1 MGEMRRIE
9 IEIDAAML
17 AAADDAVETGRF
29 ADRDAVIRHALT
41 FWNNEVGRVRQLI
54 DEGFA
59 SGDPIEGN
67 FDADDIKRR
76 GRARLAEQLRRA

>member
-1 MGEMRRIE
+1 MGELRRIE
-9 IEIDAAML
+9 VEIDAAML
-17 AAADDAVETGRF
+17 AAADDAVEHGRF
-29 ADRDAVIRHALT
+29 ADRDAVIRHALA
-41 FWNNEVGRVRQLI
+41 FWDDETKRIRQLI

-76 GRARLAEQLRRA
+76 GRVRLAEQLRRG